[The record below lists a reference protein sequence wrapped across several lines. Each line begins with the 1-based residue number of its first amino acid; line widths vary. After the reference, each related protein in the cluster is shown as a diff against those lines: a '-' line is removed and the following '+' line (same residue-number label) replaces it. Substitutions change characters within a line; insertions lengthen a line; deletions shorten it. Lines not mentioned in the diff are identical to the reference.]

1 MMSTPSATFSVRNA
15 RHACMRVVRRGD
27 PARARAMAARAPRRA
42 TREMRR
48 RPDRRGRLGR
58 DAYRRDGRSVS
69 GAARGGGAAAS
80 TTGSSS
86 RPYRTAEE
94 YAAEGDAFVARHFV
108 NLKNGIEAV
117 PALRDHLGLEFE
129 FVRIQST
136 MCEAGDME
144 KVVGELDANFLI
156 AAALGYSCVVYDY
169 GSRDKKRGAP
179 RALWYGL
186 EFVRYALNVEWF
198 GEADRV
204 PVLARENVGHD
215 FSRKLAGFRRSA
227 KKKLRYYRKFL
238 TDDVKAR
245 GAVRLVGVYKRTTH
259 DDDDAFYRQLVR
271 ETTRPRS
278 APPGKKKKRT
288 REVKRTKRSDVAIRP
303 RRETAASRVGGRVRA
318 RAGGARVRGVL
329 RRGRGRGVGGAGA
342 GRMCRCAGVSRSRLR
357 AFYANARDINI
368 DESRSTPR
376 RFSY

>member
-1 MMSTPSATFSVRNA
+1 MRACVSSVAANLRVHA
-15 RHACMRVVRRGD
+15 RWR
-27 PARARAMAARAPRRA
+27 RARRVARPVRCAA
-42 TREMRR
+42 
-48 RPDRRGRLGR
+48 GRTAADVSDKTPTSASGE
-58 DAYRRDGRSVS
+58 SVS
-69 GAARGGGAAAS
+69 GAARGGGGAAS
-80 TTGSSS
+80 TTGPSS

-117 PALRDHLGLEFE
+117 PALRDHLGLEFD

-204 PVLARENVGHD
+204 PVLRGKNVGHD
-215 FSRKLAGFRRSA
+215 FSRKLRGFPKSA

-271 ETTRPRS
+271 ETC
-278 APPGKKKKRT
+278 AP
-288 REVKRTKRSDVAIRP
+288 
-303 RRETAASRVGGRVRA
+303 RETRAAGESLKTKNETGPPTRRARRSYPLTARASRRLASEGDCVRA
-318 RAGGARVRGVL
+318 LEALGFEAFYGGDADEEWVAQVRGKDV
-329 RRGRGRGVGGAGA
+329 
-342 GRMCRCAGVSRSRLR
+342 
-357 AFYANARDINI
+357 
-368 DESRSTPR
+368 
-376 RFSY
+376 

>member
-1 MMSTPSATFSVRNA
+1 MRSCASPVVATPHAHA
-15 RHACMRVVRRGD
+15 RGWRARRVAR
-27 PARARAMAARAPRRA
+27 PARCSAGRTAAGVSDDAPTAA
-42 TREMRR
+42 TEE
-48 RPDRRGRLGR
+48 
-58 DAYRRDGRSVS
+58 SVS
-69 GAARGGGAAAS
+69 GAARDGCGAAS
-80 TTGSSS
+80 TSGPSS

-117 PALRDHLGLEFE
+117 PALRDHLGLEFD
-129 FVRIQST
+129 FLRIQST

-198 GEADRV
+198 GEPDRV
-204 PVLARENVGHD
+204 PVLRGKNVGHD
-215 FSRKLAGFRRSA
+215 FSRKLRGFSKSA

-245 GAVRLVGVYKRTTH
+245 GAVRLVGMYKRTRH
-259 DDDDAFYRQLVR
+259 DDDDGFYKELVGETCAPAALKRENERRRESRTDAPSAAAGPRRRERLSSEGACVRALEALGFEAFY
-271 ETTRPRS
+271 
-278 APPGKKKKRT
+278 GG
-288 REVKRTKRSDVAIRP
+288 DVDEEWVAQ
-303 RRETAASRVGGRVRA
+303 
-318 RAGGARVRGVL
+318 VRGK
-329 RRGRGRGVGGAGA
+329 
-342 GRMCRCAGVSRSRLR
+342 R
-357 AFYANARDINI
+357 A
-368 DESRSTPR
+368 
-376 RFSY
+376 